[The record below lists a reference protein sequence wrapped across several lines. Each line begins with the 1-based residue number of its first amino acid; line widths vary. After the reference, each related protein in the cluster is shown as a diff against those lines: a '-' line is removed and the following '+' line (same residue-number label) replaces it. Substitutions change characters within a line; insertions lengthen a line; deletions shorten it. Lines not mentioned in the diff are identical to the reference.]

1 MVVFS
6 LLHVNIW
13 NIHVLTPFLEPPYFK
28 ANKIQWKTNK
38 SRGALER
45 GSKHKYSKY

>member
-13 NIHVLTPFLEPPYFK
+13 NIHVLTPFLEPPYLHVSPRVMSHVISFVYFVEG
-28 ANKIQWKTNK
+28 
-38 SRGALER
+38 RFGVV
-45 GSKHKYSKY
+45 